1 MFGLFSIVSKYLSG
15 GVVSFEDG
23 GTLKIEKEP
32 NGKYYWTFS
41 FVSGRVEKSFD
52 GFDTPAEAKK
62 DFQYRSRYFVNGG
75 NVSVDG
81 GRDGDWLED
90 KFANGGELKEG
101 DYIWNAVGKKLI
113 VDKVTKDEYYLVGFG
128 QPFASPFLKE
138 KVNKYLAD
146 GEWSAKPKY
155 ENGGSLSEDMQMAK
169 SDVMKL
175 DEYAKKISDNISP
188 EQDVEAW
195 VISKVAK
202 VEQTVA
208 NVKHTLEVKYPE
220 KFAEGGGIEHTDGNT
235 VRMMCLHIGKY
246 AKSML
251 NAIENG
257 IELDSWMKHELS
269 IAGEDIDSVYHYLD
283 YFNSGNHLEQGGG
296 VNMIISIYEF
306 YHDKDGREI
315 GRLIK
320 QGVYSDERLKK
331 YIDSAR
337 EATFR
342 KFDDGRYDYKQ
353 EVYVHPK
360 GAKEPYNDK
369 YKKFAEGGEVVKHL
383 DIPNTMLDFTLK
395 PKMENGGSAKKV
407 KTIAPEHTCFV
418 VVGSHRAMD
427 KVRSIF
433 EGKNVPYITLW
444 SVSAK
449 KSAATVV
456 INIFERN
463 YNLIERIKGVG
474 KPSYALLSET
484 KWHSRG
490 ESEVLDEKFK
500 MVNDD
505 EVYNTKQYQ
514 LGDKYSEDFDYEG
527 MLNTALGVNVE
538 WSIEDLNKLH
548 DSFEDVNYSI
558 AAAPLWEAIKQLE
571 SGNKNLGAAYLIIF
585 KGKVR
590 KEISGEGGSD
600 SKEVFK
606 NGGTLAQ
613 RRKVGKVMHEFKH
626 GKLISHG
633 NVVTDRNQAIA
644 IALSEAGL
652 SKKEEGGMIESFK
665 LPSTDFVP
673 ITNGG
678 IPSYNTPLD
687 HWELQYE
694 KGGKIKN

>member
-15 GVVSFEDG
+15 GAVSFEDG
-23 GTLKIEKEP
+23 GSLKIAKEA

-52 GFDTPAEAKK
+52 GFGTPAEAKK

-90 KFANGGELKEG
+90 KYGTGGRIKDSEINVGNRFGLINGEVVEIKKRFIDPRYKGDDSVVVFTRSSDGKEHENTVNTLRIFLNNTKAQLINKHTEEVLGEKYWTKYKDGGSVESDIKSNKGAGYIVGDFFDRIKIAVENKFKNILEIREEMEYGRGTGDLFIFTNNGKGYYLIQKYLFEEFGIASKMDNIFNGGQRGLKINGNDFLEDG
-101 DYIWNAVGKKLI
+101 GKL
-113 VDKVTKDEYYLVGFG
+113 
-128 QPFASPFLKE
+128 
-138 KVNKYLAD
+138 
-146 GEWSAKPKY
+146 
-155 ENGGSLSEDMQMAK
+155 
-169 SDVMKL
+169 
-175 DEYAKKISDNISP
+175 
-188 EQDVEAW
+188 
-195 VISKVAK
+195 
-202 VEQTVA
+202 
-208 NVKHTLEVKYPE
+208 
-220 KFAEGGGIEHTDGNT
+220 
-235 VRMMCLHIGKY
+235 
-246 AKSML
+246 
-251 NAIENG
+251 
-257 IELDSWMKHELS
+257 
-269 IAGEDIDSVYHYLD
+269 
-283 YFNSGNHLEQGGG
+283 
-296 VNMIISIYEF
+296 
-306 YHDKDGREI
+306 
-315 GRLIK
+315 
-320 QGVYSDERLKK
+320 
-331 YIDSAR
+331 
-337 EATFR
+337 
-342 KFDDGRYDYKQ
+342 
-353 EVYVHPK
+353 
-360 GAKEPYNDK
+360 
-369 YKKFAEGGEVVKHL
+369 VKHL

-527 MLNTALGVNVE
+527 MLRMALTVNE
-538 WSIEDLNKLH
+538 NWSVDNLNKLY
-548 DSFEDVNYSI
+548 DSFEDVNYNNVNATLWKIIGYLKEGKESLAKAYIIIYKKKI
-558 AAAPLWEAIKQLE
+558 AELLAEEYSEQEQQA
-571 SGNKNLGAAYLIIF
+571 
-585 KGKVR
+585 
-590 KEISGEGGSD
+590 
-600 SKEVFK
+600 SKMVK
-606 NGGTLAQ
+606 GGTVAQ
-613 RRKVGKVMHEFKH
+613 KRKVGKVMHEFKH
-626 GKLISHG
+626 GNLKSHG
-633 NVVTDRNQAIA
+633 RVVTDRNQAIA

-652 SKKEEGGMIESFK
+652 SKKEEGGIIENFK

-687 HWELQYE
+687 HWALYYE